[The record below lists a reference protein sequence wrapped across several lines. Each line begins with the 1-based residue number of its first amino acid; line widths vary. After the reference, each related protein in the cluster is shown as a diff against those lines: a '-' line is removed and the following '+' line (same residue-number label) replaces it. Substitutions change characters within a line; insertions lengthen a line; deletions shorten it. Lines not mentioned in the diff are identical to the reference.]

1 MFDMETWM
9 IMLWQGHGKSHE
21 KRGPSITRVKLSLT
35 VEGTLSK
42 ISDYKILDI
51 WISDIKFWTKNQY
64 FGQFRTNISHKKIP
78 KFPFFFL
85 YFWQFCLN

>member
-42 ISDYKILDI
+42 ISDY
-51 WISDIKFWTKNQY
+51 
-64 FGQFRTNISHKKIP
+64 
-78 KFPFFFL
+78 
-85 YFWQFCLN
+85 